1 MNAPFWNYWDTVWA
15 SGLKGVFEPL
25 LKLERDNDVMV
36 AFSVLIQIAGAKVAA
51 KVAAEIP
58 PRFSFGRAHVPR
70 SQA

>member
-36 AFSVLIQIAGAKVAA
+36 AFSVLIQIAGAKGCCQGC
-51 KVAAEIP
+51 
-58 PRFSFGRAHVPR
+58 R
-70 SQA
+70 